1 MDFSTS
7 QPPSILDFFTKIT
20 VSVLIWICIISLV
33 KRISH
38 TIATKFC
45 SKPIAINVA
54 SIPSKIPHPNP
65 PGSAIPFDIPLL
77 NATDDQ
83 IQAFMEFRGGIL
95 SLPLG
100 EEMNNN
106 KPPEERRV
114 IILQHV
120 ANSAAEYKGLL
131 YQERAMKWIDEHFRL
146 HKSNLRYPY
155 VGRHW

>member
-1 MDFSTS
+1 MVFSSS
-7 QPPSILDFFTKIT
+7 QAPSILDFFTKIT

-45 SKPIAINVA
+45 SKPIPINVA
-54 SIPSKIPHPNP
+54 SIPSKTPHPNP

-83 IQAFMEFRGGIL
+83 IQAFMEFRGGIS
-95 SLPLG
+95 SLLG

-131 YQERAMKWIDEHFRL
+131 YQERAMKWINEHFRL